1 MKPIN
6 QQERKQAFTRFWG
19 LYAAIGFLLVLVIMG
34 GSVSRKSAITEKDI
48 KACKNLE
55 QQVDQTNKLAD
66 IRKDVAQILTD
77 QYTLHSRIQGIDI
90 TTHINKEKYLEE
102 LKRLESEAK
111 GLISRTLFHEVDSGT
126 NVSIDLVRELLELI
140 KINNHKLYAGGISM
154 QVEPTQ
160 VLGLRSILDQIAE
173 DGQPAPGE
181 DPDVM
186 MLRQQLA
193 DAERALEAK
202 NESEKDRLIND
213 LNREKARLEKDARQN
228 KALNDIN
235 YLLEHAKG
243 VFIVAKRFVTLGN
256 GVSNRSW
263 FEKNLKSEYESAI
276 NDYKGMIENDLTK
289 AEAYLSVL
297 EENNLSRQLKTS
309 ISDLKRESSHLT
321 LN

>member
-55 QQVDQTNKLAD
+55 QQVGQTNKLAD
-66 IRKDVAQILTD
+66 IRKDITQILTD
-77 QYTLHSRIQGIDI
+77 QYTLHSRIQGNDI

-111 GLISRTLFHEVDSGT
+111 GLISRTLFHEVDSGA

-140 KINNHKLYAGGISM
+140 KINNHMLYAGGISM

-173 DGQPAPGE
+173 DGQPAPAE

-213 LNREKARLEKDARQN
+213 LNREKARLENDARQN